1 MQLRVR
7 AHLKIK
13 MAVLDLRTDVE
24 EVPQFQMS
32 SHVKCIFAQGRDH
45 VWIKYKLNRIDLT
58 GDNCERQSFSCP
70 VYDSHMHLTTK
81 TLLFAVN
88 L

>member
-7 AHLKIK
+7 AHLNIK
-13 MAVLDLRTDVE
+13 MAVLDLITDVE

-32 SHVKCIFAQGRDH
+32 SQVKCIFAQGRDH

-58 GDNCERQSFSCP
+58 GDNCERQSSSCP